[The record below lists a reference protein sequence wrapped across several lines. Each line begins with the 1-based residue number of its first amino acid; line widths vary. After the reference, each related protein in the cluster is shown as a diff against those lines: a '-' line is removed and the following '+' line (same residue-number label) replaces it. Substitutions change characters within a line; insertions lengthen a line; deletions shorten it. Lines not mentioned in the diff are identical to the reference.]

1 MKDRISDKYWF
12 PWWPDKWIFG
22 SIRIE
27 FSPAERG
34 IWVDMLSL
42 ASKDSGHIRANE
54 ETPYPIQQLA
64 GMLIIPEDILIKA
77 IDKFV
82 KFEKITKTKAGTL
95 YVTKWEKYQFTERHK
110 RRIENDEGHEF
121 KPKYD
126 RFMPCPEEFSSMAT
140 KKGLVRISRLIA
152 AASIGRSLS
161 PNEVVH
167 HLDGDDSN
175 DEPENLILFAN
186 NKDHLRFQ
194 HGYNVTPIW
203 DGSKE
208 GGVAKNDISAAK
220 KDAIVED
227 SIKEDI
233 TEHNK
238 KEETKKT
245 AATPKIIFNFGT
257 AEFENITE
265 KDNTIWRKAYP
276 ACDIE
281 AELNKMAA
289 WLSANPTRKKSN
301 YKKFITNWLSRQ
313 QDRGGSKTN
322 GTEKWTP
329 KEPQPWED

>member
-1 MKDRISDKYWF
+1 MPCLIARFGRPAHPKAARGFFILGEKMKDRISDKYWF

-54 ETPYPIQQLA
+54 ETPYPTQQLA

-77 IDKFV
+77 IDKFI

-110 RRIENDEGHEF
+110 RRINAEMSEKSDT
-121 KPKYD
+121 
-126 RFMPCPEEFSSMAT
+126 M
-140 KKGLVRISRLIA
+140 
-152 AASIGRSLS
+152 
-161 PNEVVH
+161 
-167 HLDGDDSN
+167 
-175 DEPENLILFAN
+175 
-186 NKDHLRFQ
+186 
-194 HGYNVTPIW
+194 
-203 DGSKE
+203 
-208 GGVAKNDISAAK
+208 SAE
-220 KDAIVED
+220 KDAIVKNN
-227 SIKEDI
+227 IKEDI
-233 TEHNK
+233 IGHNK

-245 AATPKIIFNFGT
+245 TATPKIIFNFGI
-257 AEFENITE
+257 AEFENIIK
-265 KDNTIWRKAYP
+265 KDNTIWEKAYP